1 MGEIFVIGHKNP
13 DTDSICSA
21 YAYANLKNKI
31 DNKNRYIAAR
41 CGSLNDQTKYVFS
54 NINDEPPVF
63 IRDIFPRVKDVM
75 TKDVIYSTPNEPIY
89 NAVKNL
95 ETLGIRLTPVVD
107 GQIYKG
113 VVSILEISKFF
124 LPNNIENKPEYLI
137 RPDNF
142 KDVIP
147 GDFVKIGERDEFLT
161 YFLVGGMPFDTFLK
175 RFKNLRTDKT
185 VLIVGKRRD
194 FIEYAIKNNIAGVV
208 VTGITNIEEFDFD
221 ITGYK
226 GFIYI
231 SYLDT
236 AETLRR
242 IVFSVPIKSIMT
254 DRIPAADPNSYL
266 EDAKKIMISENHRG
280 LPVVENGKLVGI
292 ITRSDLLK
300 DKKHKIILMDH
311 NEISQSVDGAEMA
324 DIVEIVDHHRLGT
337 VKTKSPVTFFAKP
350 VGSTCTL
357 VFQQYMLNNV
367 EIDQKYGLALLSG
380 ILSDTVV
387 LKSPTM
393 TNEDIKAVDFLSEKL
408 GIDYKE
414 YGKKMFEASSKLK
427 GRSPESIVA
436 TDFKIFEEQGYRIG
450 IGQVET
456 VNLMELSEIK
466 QILLDEVK
474 KIALVKNLD
483 WASLLVTDIIEERSV
498 LLTSGFSALD
508 NMLIYNKLEENIY
521 DLPGVLSRK
530 KQLLPE
536 VLRVLE
542 VLSN

>member
-41 CGSLNDQTKYVFS
+41 CGSLNDQTKFVFS
-54 NINDEPPVF
+54 NISDEPPVF
-63 IRDIFPRVKDVM
+63 IRDIYPKVKDVM
-75 TKDVIYSTPNEPIY
+75 TKEVIYSTPDEPIY

-95 ETLGIRLTPVVD
+95 ESLGVRLTPVVD
-107 GQIYKG
+107 GQTYKG
-113 VVSILEISKFF
+113 VVSILEISRFF
-124 LPNNIENKPEYLI
+124 LPNNIENKPEYLV
-137 RPDNF
+137 RPENF

-147 GDFVKIGERDEFLT
+147 GDFIKIGDRKEFLT
-161 YFLVGGMPFDTFLK
+161 NFLVGGMPFETFLK
-175 RFKNLRTDKT
+175 RFKNLHADKT

-194 FIEYAIKNNIAGVV
+194 FIEYAIKNNMAGII
-208 VTGITNIEEFDFD
+208 VTGIANTEEFDFE

-226 GFIYI
+226 GFVYL
-231 SYLDT
+231 SCLDT

-254 DRIPAADPNSYL
+254 DKIPITEPNFYL
-266 EDAKKIMISENHRG
+266 EDARKIMINENHRG

-300 DKKHKIILMDH
+300 DKKHRIILMDH
-311 NEISQSVDGAEMA
+311 NELSQSVDGAEIA
-324 DIVEIVDHHRLGT
+324 EIVEIVDHHRLGT
-337 VKTKSPVTFFAKP
+337 IKTKSPVTFFAKP

-357 VFQQYMLNNV
+357 VFQQYKLNNV
-367 EIDQKYGLALLSG
+367 EIDDNSALALLSG

-393 TNEDIKAVDFLSEKL
+393 TNEDIETVEFLAAKL

-456 VNLMELSEIK
+456 VNLMELNDIK

-474 KIALVKNLD
+474 KVASVKNLN

-498 LLTSGFSALD
+498 LLTSGFQALE
-508 NMLIYNKLEENIY
+508 NLLIYSKLEENIY

-542 VLSN
+542 LLNN